1 MLVKVFASAT
11 HGVDAQTI
19 DVEVNSGGEIP
30 AGKLGYFLVGLPDNA
45 VKEGYMR
52 IEAAAKNSGMKLPR
66 IRMTVNLAP
75 ADIRK
80 EGAAYD
86 LPIAIGMLAA
96 TGFIRKDLLDKY
108 IILGE

>member
-52 IEAAAKNSGMKLPR
+52 IEAAAKNSGMKLPDPDDCQSCPCR
-66 IRMTVNLAP
+66 YPKGRSSI
-75 ADIRK
+75 
-80 EGAAYD
+80 
-86 LPIAIGMLAA
+86 
-96 TGFIRKDLLDKY
+96 
-108 IILGE
+108 